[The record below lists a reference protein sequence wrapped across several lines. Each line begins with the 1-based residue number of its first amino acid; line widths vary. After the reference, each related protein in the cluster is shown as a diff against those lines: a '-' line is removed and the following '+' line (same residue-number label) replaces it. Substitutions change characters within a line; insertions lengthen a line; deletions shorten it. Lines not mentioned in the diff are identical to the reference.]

1 MRKLTPARIVLA
13 GLALTGGLVALGLTA
28 APSTAQALS
37 GFDLYRSNCDGCH
50 ELYDPESPKRT
61 RKEWDTIM
69 TRMVKTRGATLTP
82 QQYTAVLNY
91 VDSFNRAKREIKW
104 VEAPAKSRKAV
115 FTAADAGKLPAE
127 WVDQVVGAD
136 LEIPWAVSV
145 DPAGKTAMVGPLK
158 TAGENAF
165 PLLIDNSGMVQNG
178 SIQARMQ
185 IVSGVGKLGA
195 GVVFGF
201 RNSQSYFGCRIS
213 PTDVVLYEVQGG
225 QRALLARA
233 PLALANKKWH
243 TLGLDLTGKEV
254 KVTVDGQ
261 PAPALTR
268 TLPGYQG
275 GRAGV
280 HTQGDTVAVFD
291 QWSVT
296 VR

>member
-1 MRKLTPARIVLA
+1 MRKLTPSRIVLA
-13 GLALTGGLVALGLTA
+13 GAALTGGLLAVALTA
-28 APSTAQALS
+28 APSGAQALS

-69 TRMVKTRGATLTP
+69 VRMVKQRGATLTP
-82 QQYTAVLNY
+82 QQFTAVLNY
-91 VDSFNRAKREIKW
+91 LDSFNRAKREIKW
-104 VEAPAKSRKAV
+104 IETPAKSRKAV
-115 FTAADAGKLPAE
+115 FAAADAGKLPAE

-145 DPAGKTAMVGPLK
+145 DPTSKSAMVGPLK

-165 PLLIDNSGMVQNG
+165 PLLIDNSGMIENG
-178 SIQARMQ
+178 SVQARMQ
-185 IVSGVGKLGA
+185 IVSGQGNLGA

-213 PTDVVLYEVQGG
+213 PRDVVLYEVQGG

-233 PLALANKKWH
+233 PMTLANKKWH
-243 TLGLDLTGKEV
+243 TLGLDLSGKEV
-254 KVTVDGQ
+254 KVSINGQ
-261 PAPALTR
+261 PAPSLTR
-268 TLPGYQG
+268 TLAAYQG

>member
-1 MRKLTPARIVLA
+1 MKKLSPSRIVLG
-13 GLALTGGLVALGLTA
+13 GLAATGALVALGLGA
-28 APSTAQALS
+28 SPSGAQALS
-37 GFDLYRSNCDGCH
+37 GFDLYRANCDGCH

-61 RKEWDTIM
+61 RKEWDEIM
-69 TRMVKTRGATLTP
+69 TRMVKQRGATLTP

-91 VDSFNRAKREIKW
+91 LDSFNRPKREIKW

-115 FTAADAGKLPAE
+115 FAAADAGKLPAE

-136 LEIPWAVSV
+136 MEIPWAVSV
-145 DPAGKTAMVGPLK
+145 DPTTKGAFVGPLK
-158 TAGENAF
+158 TAGENQF
-165 PLLIDNSGMVQNG
+165 PVLIDNSGLVQDG

-185 IVSGVGKLGA
+185 IVSGQGKLGA

-213 PTDVVLYEVQGG
+213 PTDVVLYEVHGG

-233 PLALANKKWH
+233 PMPLANKKWH
-243 TLGLDLTGKEV
+243 SLGVDLAGKEV
-254 KVTVDGQ
+254 RVSVNGQ
-261 PAPALTR
+261 PVPSLTR
-268 TLPGYQG
+268 TLAAYQG
-275 GRAGV
+275 GRTGV

-291 QWSVT
+291 QWAVT